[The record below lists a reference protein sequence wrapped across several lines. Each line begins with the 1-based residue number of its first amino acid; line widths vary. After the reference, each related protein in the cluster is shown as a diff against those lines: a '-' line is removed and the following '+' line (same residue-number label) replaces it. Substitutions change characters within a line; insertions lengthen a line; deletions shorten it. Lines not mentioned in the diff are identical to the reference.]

1 MQLLRSFR
9 TVLEQK
15 FLYIPTLLHTTAAFF
30 TLSSRCSGFTW
41 LKTVLQDSGLSK
53 FVQIFVFFFQF
64 SISDIVWN
72 IWVFVCRSMWSNTR
86 LHTTISAIERWCN
99 EEMHCKLAKK
109 ICVPSSTGFVK
120 YAYLCHFVLNA
131 HFCRKSE
138 FVANRRCLTDFN
150 TSRG

>member
-30 TLSSRCSGFTW
+30 TLSSRCSGFTGR
-41 LKTVLQDSGLSK
+41 KTVIQDSGLST
-53 FVQIFVFFFQF
+53 FVQIFVFFSLIHF
-64 SISDIVWN
+64 
-72 IWVFVCRSMWSNTR
+72 CRSMWSNIR
-86 LHTTISAIERWCN
+86 LNTTISAIERWCN

-138 FVANRRCLTDFN
+138 FVANRRCLT
-150 TSRG
+150 RILILVEVR